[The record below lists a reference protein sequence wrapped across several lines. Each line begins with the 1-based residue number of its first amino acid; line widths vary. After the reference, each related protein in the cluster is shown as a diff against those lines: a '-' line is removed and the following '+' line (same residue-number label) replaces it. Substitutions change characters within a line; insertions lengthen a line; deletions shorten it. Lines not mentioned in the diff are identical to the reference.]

1 MVSYFLMITSSR
13 GDMAYWEYDHEGVAK
28 WELAR
33 LPFAVRVDSSDKL
46 SKEQIEIYRKQITGL

>member
-1 MVSYFLMITSSR
+1 MITSSR